1 MQRDEW
7 DEQSELRELN
17 ARLELYVRR
26 VRDLEQENRRLAHEL
41 AASRGREGRACR
53 WQETEQEVAELRW
66 VVADLSRAKGEA
78 ELERD
83 ALRQELESLE
93 RLSAQVG
100 ELRLRRLEPE
110 LARQQ
115 QQLAGLRADCA
126 ALEALLEQLLAEHHG
141 LQEARKQRPAALL
154 PAPRVLRA
162 GRLERRQLESD
173 YALVLSWS
181 CAQSLER
188 YEAELRALQELEGR
202 LGHQDLRKLR
212 AQNQESRRRLEEL
225 WRRCQELCALG
236 ERLEEERRAQRERHG
251 AQLAE
256 YQVRLSGRAS
266 EGGRAETGG
275 ACQDAGGAEASR
287 SSGCPFF

>member
-17 ARLELYVRR
+17 ARLALYVRQ
-26 VRDLEQENRRLAHEL
+26 VRDLEQENGRLAHEL
-41 AASRGREGRACR
+41 AALRSREGRACR
-53 WQETEQEVAELRW
+53 WQETEQEVAELRR

-115 QQLAGLRADCA
+115 QQLAGLWADCA
-126 ALEALLEQLLAEHHG
+126 ALEALLEQLLAEHEG

-162 GRLERRQLESD
+162 GRAERRQLESD

-188 YEAELRALQELEGR
+188 YEAELRALQDLEGR
-202 LGHQDLRKLR
+202 LGHEDLRKLR

-225 WRRCQELCALG
+225 WRRCRELCALG
-236 ERLEEERRAQRERHG
+236 ERLEEEQLAQQERHG
-251 AQLAE
+251 AELAE
-256 YQVRLSGRAS
+256 YQVSPSGRAS

-275 ACQDAGGAEASR
+275 ARQDVEG
-287 SSGCPFF
+287 